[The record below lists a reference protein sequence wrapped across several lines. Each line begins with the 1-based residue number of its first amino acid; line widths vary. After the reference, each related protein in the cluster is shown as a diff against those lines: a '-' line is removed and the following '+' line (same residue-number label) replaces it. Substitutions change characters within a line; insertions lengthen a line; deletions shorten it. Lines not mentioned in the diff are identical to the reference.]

1 MKFLTWTEKMLI
13 KNMILTTLER
23 AFSKQVVQELY
34 MTYNKAVF
42 REVEC
47 SEWYQK
53 GEDILAENIDAIL
66 TALMRD
72 AGKFMFEGEF
82 EQD

>member
-1 MKFLTWTEKMLI
+1 MKNLSCTEKMLI
-13 KNMILTTLER
+13 KNMMRSTLER
-23 AFSKQVVQELY
+23 AFNKQVVQELY

-53 GEDILAENIDAIL
+53 GEDILAENIDSI
-66 TALMRD
+66 TAALIND
-72 AGKFMFEGEF
+72 AGKLMFEGEF

>member
-1 MKFLTWTEKMLI
+1 MKFLIWTEKQLI
-13 KNMILTTLER
+13 KNMMLTTLER
-23 AFSKQVVQELY
+23 AFSQQVAQELY
-34 MTYNKAVF
+34 MTYSKAVF

-47 SEWYQK
+47 SEWYQEGK
-53 GEDILAENIDAIL
+53 DILAENIDSIMV
-66 TALMRD
+66 ALMND